1 MNLKLDNGTQ
11 INLKDLDKLENKSG
25 DNALLKF
32 FDSIGFGG
40 NTNNV
45 FDKKEIEKLKTFLIE
60 MAGADGVIDQN
71 DIKNARLKYSSIF
84 QNYTDQNM
92 ADDLSLLSFKN
103 SSAKSGKNSPDYN
116 VASGDTI
123 PKIVEKLGYTGAEAK
138 KYEEALEKQLE
149 ADGAF
154 MNNKKWLMAG
164 SNIKLLSDE
173 KLKELGITKKRI
185 PERTIKS
192 RVQNKSNETS
202 PDYSVVSGD
211 TIPKIV
217 EKLGYTGINAKK
229 YADAL
234 DKQLEAD
241 GSYMND
247 KKWLMAG
254 SNIKLLSDEKL
265 KELGITKT
273 ATPITPEIKNDE
285 TPVSNEQNGQ
295 KPVTDKPKVSVPI
308 DLGASGR
315 ATHTRSTQKVPS
327 NPDDKLKAAKNS
339 AERIL
344 QIIKQ
349 SGQKGRVVSENELN
363 NDQKNH
369 ARVHKQL
376 YKTNPVFIKND
387 STGEVH
393 IFFDTTNSAIGKKMG
408 LTSVEQ
414 IFGNKTQTTNR
425 YYQNGKIVQDL
436 KKLDKNGWKEVSSTL
451 IQKPFGK
458 KDVKEKQITT
468 PLAISIKAD
477 PSIYEGA
484 TYMQKIKINK
494 FLQSLEKNKAS
505 LMKDLN
511 IDNDT
516 YNDFA
521 KLSCAIAMQETKFG
535 KADSYQYFDGL
546 AVVTMLKDTVAVGGI
561 GANKLGAEAPTA
573 VSKGLTQIKI
583 GDWDDNPRIKKLFAK
598 YGIKRGYYNTLT
610 PEQSAAATIIVL
622 NELHKATKSKSV
634 QDGIEAAR
642 NKYIYTNKK
651 LENGKVVS
659 RKGGYFV
666 YNNITE
672 EDAMMYLYNGRAG
685 TLKKGNA
692 TPNLML
698 YTHNIKRYKNLFSI
712 TENPQQR
719 AAALKKAKTVTTS
732 PATKKQQM
740 SSDLSWG
747 IGQVIFNT
755 GLYTGGVSKNSK
767 AEINNLKTSLIQ
779 KGYDMRYINTLVLKM
794 QRGEISFA
802 NGLSNS
808 EISAMTEND
817 LKLLVHHSNS
827 LNKKLSGISSAK
839 KRREIATAADENF
852 KRAYLTSHAR
862 QVYLKDVYK
871 SSIILNDQVEP
882 DMKKYPS
889 KGYNT
894 GAQQRCK
901 RYLKQLRGDNAPNGG
916 LYMYSDRIEK
926 GLYTG
931 FNVERDKGINYA
943 NADAIDVLLA
953 QNASDAANTLRTSGA
968 CLTGTKQ
975 ALIGSGCVTEAEM
988 KSFNEAFQLAKFL
1001 EKHPERFT
1009 EIKYVQ
1015 ISDNIAREITAGDI
1029 DYLPAGCLVVFGNKS
1044 RTDVPGHAGTTNGC
1058 GQINSDETDNS
1069 RWDNFVAK
1077 SSSQNGKG
1085 EHGYVRIFRLNP
1097 DYFTVD
1103 PQTNKLVPKK

>member
-149 ADGAF
+149 ADGSF

-185 PERTIKS
+185 PEGTVKTKA
-192 RVQNKSNETS
+192 QNKSSVSS

-273 ATPITPEIKNDE
+273 ASPITPEIKNDE
-285 TPVSNEQNGQ
+285 TPVNNEQNEQ
-295 KPVTDKPKVSVPI
+295 KPVTDKTKVTVPI

-344 QIIKQ
+344 QVIKQ

-363 NDQKNH
+363 NDQKNY

-393 IFFDTTNSAIGKKMG
+393 IFFDTTNSPIGKKMG
-408 LTSVEQ
+408 LTSIEQ
-414 IFGNKTQTTNR
+414 IFGNKTQKTNR

-436 KKLDKNGWKEVSSTL
+436 KQLEKKGWKEISSTL
-451 IQKPFGK
+451 IQEPSGK
-458 KDVKEKQITT
+458 NAVREKQIKT
-468 PLAISIKAD
+468 PLPIDIKVN
-477 PSIYEGA
+477 PSVYEGA
-484 TYMQKIKINK
+484 NETQKNNINRFINTLK
-494 FLQSLEKNKAS
+494 KQKAS

-535 KADSYQYFDGL
+535 KADSYKYFDGL
-546 AVVTMLKDTVAVGGI
+546 SVVTMLKDTVAVGGI

-583 GDWDDNPRIKKLFAK
+583 GDWDDNPRVEKLFAK
-598 YGIKRGYYNTLT
+598 
-610 PEQSAAATIIVL
+610 
-622 NELHKATKSKSV
+622 NELHKSSKSKSV
-634 QDGIEAAR
+634 QNGIEAAR
-642 NKYIYTNKK
+642 NKYIYTTKK
-651 LENGKVVS
+651 LENGEVVS

-666 YNNITE
+666 YNNITD

-692 TPNLML
+692 TPDLML
-698 YTHNIKRYKNLFSI
+698 YTHNIKRYKNLFNI
-712 TENPQQR
+712 TENSQQR
-719 AAALKKAKTVTTS
+719 AAALKKARTIVTS
-732 PATKKQQM
+732 PATKRKQM
-740 SSDLSWG
+740 ASDLSWG
-747 IGQVIFNT
+747 IGQVVFNT

-802 NGLSNS
+802 NGLSSS
-808 EISAMTEND
+808 EISAMTEDD
-817 LKLLVHHSNS
+817 LKLLVHHANS
-827 LNKKLSGISSAK
+827 LNKKLSGISNAK
-839 KRREIATAADENF
+839 KRREIATAADNNF

-871 SSIILNDQVEP
+871 SSIILNDQVEA
-882 DMKKYPS
+882 DMKRNPS

-901 RYLKQLRGDNAPNGG
+901 RYLKQLRGNHKPDGG
-916 LYMYSDRIEK
+916 LYLYNDRVEK

-931 FNVERDKGINYA
+931 FNVERYKGINYA
-943 NADAIDVLLA
+943 NADAIDILLA

-975 ALIGSGCVTEAEM
+975 ALIGSGCVTESEM

-1029 DYLPAGCLVVFGNKS
+1029 DYLPAGCIVVFGNKS

-1077 SSSQNGKG
+1077 SANQNGKG